1 MKTPSLY
8 KHLESCPTLG
18 HAFLHVA
25 AADPLASVLRY
36 PVASSAESTRIWRT
50 VSYADMVEK
59 VSRTAHFLHSKGVG
73 LGTPVAIISNSRLE
87 WMVTDMAIQLLGGI
101 TVSIYQSLTPE
112 EAGFI
117 LYDSGAKIVCIENQE
132 QLTKIGWLSSNDCL
146 IPEREKQ
153 PAESTRIPI
162 DLVVTFEPLTKQETP
177 TTLKAPL
184 FSFTEITEDSTYP
197 KEPPPIP
204 QRLNRHSTSSYVY
217 TSGTTGPPKGVIQSH
232 GNHLV
237 NVLQAS
243 MCGVFGGDTEL
254 FLYLPLAHSFARLI
268 YHAGFIT
275 STSLVL
281 PAVID
286 HKSSRLDLSSIAR
299 DIRESNCEVLPSVPR
314 LFEKMA
320 AAVRAKA
327 TTKGLQGYLMRY
339 CLSNAEKIQHCR
351 ENGLPGPIGSS
362 ILYDMFKPIR
372 LKISSQLFGN
382 SLKHAISGGARLDP
396 SVIRFFDGLGVT
408 ICEGYGLTETAVAT
422 HVNVP
427 SSRKIGSVGRS
438 FPELE
443 VRIHPDDHEISVRG
457 PNVAHGYL
465 NRPTATAESWTDDG
479 WFHTGDVGRVDDEGF
494 LFITDRKKELVITAG
509 GKKIPPS
516 SIEGL
521 FKNSSFVSH
530 AFFYGEGKPYCVA
543 LLTLNEPEVRVSLRA
558 LNISVPENAPLS
570 EHPFVASQIERV
582 VNDINSKLAS
592 YETIKK
598 FAILSE
604 DFTIENGLLTPTLKM
619 KRRKITERF
628 ISDIQKL
635 YEE

>member
-1 MKTPSLY
+1 M
-8 KHLESCPTLG
+8 
-18 HAFLHVA
+18 
-25 AADPLASVLRY
+25 
-36 PVASSAESTRIWRT
+36 
-50 VSYADMVEK
+50 
-59 VSRTAHFLHSKGVG
+59 
-73 LGTPVAIISNSRLE
+73 AIISNSRLE
-87 WMVTDMAIQLLGGI
+87 WMATDMAIQLLGGI

-112 EAGFI
+112 EIGFI

-132 QLTKIGWLSSNDCL
+132 QLAKIDWLCSNDCT
-146 IPEREKQ
+146 IPQREGQ

-162 DLVVTFEPLTKQETP
+162 DLVVTFETLAKQDAN
-177 TTLKAPL
+177 TTYRGPL
-184 FSFTEITEDSTYP
+184 FSFTEITEDPTYSDD
-197 KEPPPIP
+197 PPPIP
-204 QRLNRHSTSSYVY
+204 QSLNRESTSSYVY

-232 GNHLV
+232 GNHLI

-243 MCGVFGGDTEL
+243 LCGVFGGDTEL

-275 STSLVL
+275 STSLAL

-320 AAVRAKA
+320 AAVKAKA
-327 TTKGLQGYLMRY
+327 TTKGLQGYLMRH
-339 CLSNAEKIQHCR
+339 CLSNAKKIQHCR
-351 ENGLPGPIGSS
+351 ESSLSEPIWSS

-372 LKISSQLFGN
+372 LKICGQLFGN
-382 SLKHAISGGARLDP
+382 ALKHAISGGARLDP

-427 SSRKIGSVGRS
+427 SSRKIGSVGRA

-443 VRIHPDDHEISVRG
+443 VKINTHDNEISVRG

-465 NRPTATAESWTDDG
+465 NRPKATAESWTDDG
-479 WFHTGDVGRVDDEGF
+479 WFHTGDVGRVDDDGF

-521 FKNSSFVSH
+521 FKSSSFVSH

-543 LLTLNEPEVRVSLRA
+543 LLTLNEAEVRVSLSA
-558 LNISVPENAPLS
+558 LNISLTENELLS
-570 EHPFVASQIERV
+570 EHPFVTSQIERV

-619 KRRKITERF
+619 KRKKISERF
-628 ISDIQKL
+628 ISEIQKL